1 MAMFWVSPMCRHSQS
16 VGAPKIK
23 NFSQETFPDEAAEV
37 VGKEALLHISWRF
50 LSKMPSWSTLDSKNS
65 PTMTYKFKFL
75 GNFRIIICSLLGS
88 LIPKSH
94 RYCAYKS
101 LHAYYICTHIHTHIY
116 IFIFMFIF
124 IFIFI
129 YLSIYLYL
137 SIPTYIYLYLSTYLS
152 IYLPI
157 YLSI

>member
-1 MAMFWVSPMCRHSQS
+1 MFWVSPMCRHSQS

-65 PTMTYKFKFL
+65 PTMTYKLKFL

-101 LHAYYICTHIHTHIY
+101 LHAYYICTLIHTHIY
-116 IFIFMFIF
+116 IFIYVYIY
-124 IFIFI
+124 IYVYISI
-129 YLSIYLYL
+129 YLSISIYTYLYL
-137 SIPTYIYLYLSTYLS
+137 SISIYLS

-157 YLSI
+157 YLSIYII

>member
-1 MAMFWVSPMCRHSQS
+1 MCRHSQS

-75 GNFRIIICSLLGS
+75 GNF
-88 LIPKSH
+88 
-94 RYCAYKS
+94 
-101 LHAYYICTHIHTHIY
+101 
-116 IFIFMFIF
+116 
-124 IFIFI
+124 
-129 YLSIYLYL
+129 
-137 SIPTYIYLYLSTYLS
+137 
-152 IYLPI
+152 
-157 YLSI
+157 